1 MRRATQAAILFIC
14 TAAAVLVSCVCAR
27 NGLPAN
33 SKGGEGI
40 ETMLYFYRTQSAWTD
55 PGEHLS
61 MYEGIPDGI
70 GEVVEVVQN
79 VLVHGGLLWLYELT
93 PTEQQ
98 GGGMNIRKTAEMLER
113 IAQLKSGSITI
124 PRAADQRLVVNCRQF
139 AVLTC
144 SILRSKGVPARVR
157 AGYALYTWRQGK
169 YENHWICEYWHPAE
183 RRWVQVDAQIDAAQ
197 RKLMQIDFDTLDMPQ
212 GRFVVAGEG
221 WQRYRQGEVGE
232 EAFGLGGRD
241 GWNAMG
247 WRMVMPNVV
256 CDTMALN
263 KDELLPWDVPPY
275 WSKEQAG
282 MSAADTELIDR
293 LAAAHWSE
301 SRSLYDSHPAL
312 HMPKDFEKQKQK

>member
-1 MRRATQAAILFIC
+1 MRRATPAVILFIC

-40 ETMLYFYRTQSAWTD
+40 ETMLDFYRTQSAWTD

-183 RRWVQVDAQIDAAQ
+183 RRV
-197 RKLMQIDFDTLDMPQ
+197 
-212 GRFVVAGEG
+212 
-221 WQRYRQGEVGE
+221 
-232 EAFGLGGRD
+232 GGRSGSTFTGAGRRTDRQADHSVCAPDYGPGVRFWPITPQD
-241 GWNAMG
+241 GRPFGCSCLLYTSPSPRDSSAS
-247 WRMVMPNVV
+247 RMP
-256 CDTMALN
+256 
-263 KDELLPWDVPPY
+263 
-275 WSKEQAG
+275 S
-282 MSAADTELIDR
+282 SA
-293 LAAAHWSE
+293 
-301 SRSLYDSHPAL
+301 
-312 HMPKDFEKQKQK
+312 